1 MKRHVDTEP
10 RGRAERASVKT
21 ITDNAALRK
30 VVNQFQHA
38 SFLAVDTE
46 FMRERTYYPQLCLL
60 QISDGITAVAIDP
73 LAKGLDLAPIW
84 QLMRDE
90 AIIKVFHAGHQDM
103 EIFLHQ
109 MGQLPAPIY
118 DTQLAA
124 MVCGLGDQVGYDK
137 LVKALLGDDIDKTSR
152 FTDWSKRPL
161 SDRQIKYA
169 LDDVVYLAQ
178 LYPLMKKR
186 IADDGRTDW
195 LDEEYAKSNNPTTYA
210 IAPQDAWRR
219 LKIRNM
225 RPPAL
230 RRLMHLAAW
239 RETEAQQRDL
249 PRNRVLRDET
259 LIDLAGSNP
268 KKLEDFSAI
277 RNFPGGKDGKLAP
290 PILKIL
296 YDVAAMPDSDLPAQ
310 LLHAHVKKPSAA
322 IMELLRVLLK
332 HVTDEQNIAPRLIAS
347 ADDLELLARDDNAPI
362 RALTGWRREVFG
374 TTALKLKHG
383 EIALAVKHGR
393 IQLITD
399 IDPSRSS
406 RSG

>member
-1 MKRHVDTEP
+1 MKRH
-10 RGRAERASVKT
+10 AETAPQNRSHAAQVNI

-30 VVNQFQHA
+30 LADQFQNA
-38 SFLAVDTE
+38 PFLAVDTE
-46 FMRERTYYPQLCLL
+46 FMRERTYYPQLCLV
-60 QISDGITAVAIDP
+60 QISDGTTAVAIDP
-73 LAKGLDLAPIW
+73 LAKGLDLAPLW
-84 QLMRDE
+84 ALMRDS
-90 AIIKVFHAGHQDM
+90 AIVKVFHAGQQDM

-137 LVKALLGDDIDKTSR
+137 LVKSMLGIDIDKTSR

-161 SDRQIKYA
+161 SNRQITYA
-169 LDDVVYLAQ
+169 LDDVIYLAQ
-178 LYPLMKKR
+178 LYPQMKKH
-186 IADDGRTDW
+186 IADNGRTDW
-195 LDEEYAKSNNPTTYA
+195 LDEEYAKSNDPATYV

-225 RPPAL
+225 RAPAL

-268 KKLEDFSAI
+268 KTLDDFSAI

-290 PILKIL
+290 PVLKIL
-296 YDVAAMPDSDLPAQ
+296 HKVAALPDSDLPAP
-310 LLHAHVKKPSAA
+310 LSHSHVKKPPAA

-347 ADDLELLARDDNAPI
+347 ADDLELLARDDHAPI
-362 RALTGWRREVFG
+362 RALAGWRREVFG
-374 TTALKLKHG
+374 ATALKLKNG
-383 EIALAVKHGR
+383 EMALAVKNGR
-393 IQLITD
+393 IRLITD
-399 IDPSRSS
+399 IDPAD
-406 RSG
+406 

>member
-1 MKRHVDTEP
+1 MKRHVDTAP
-10 RGRAERASVKT
+10 QGRADPASVKT
-21 ITDNAALRK
+21 ITDNTALREIAD
-30 VVNQFQHA
+30 QFQHA
-38 SFLAVDTE
+38 PFLAIDTE
-46 FMRERTYYPQLCLL
+46 FMRERTYYPQLCLV
-60 QISDGITAVAIDP
+60 QISDGTTAVAIDP
-73 LAKGLDLAPIW
+73 LAKGLDLSPLWA
-84 QLMRDE
+84 LMRDE
-90 AIIKVFHAGHQDM
+90 DIVKVFHAGQQDM

-137 LVKALLGDDIDKTSR
+137 LVKALLDDEIDKTSR

-161 SDRQIKYA
+161 SNRQIAYA
-169 LDDVVYLAQ
+169 LDDVIYLAQ

-195 LDEEYAKSNNPTTYA
+195 LDEEYAKLNDPATYVT
-210 IAPQDAWRR
+210 APNDAWQR

-268 KKLEDFSAI
+268 KKLSVFSSI

-296 YDVAAMPDSDLPAQ
+296 RKVEIMPDSDLPTPI
-310 LLHAHVKKPSAA
+310 LHIPAKKPPVA
-322 IMELLRVLLK
+322 IMEMLRVLLK
-332 HVTDEQNIAPRLIAS
+332 HVAEEKNIAPRLIAS
-347 ADDLELLARDDNAPI
+347 ADDLERLASEDNAPI
-362 RALTGWRREVFG
+362 RTLTGWRREVFG
-374 TTALKLKHG
+374 ATALRLKNG

-393 IQLITD
+393 IRLITEVD
-399 IDPSRSS
+399 AMN
-406 RSG
+406 

>member
-1 MKRHVDTEP
+1 MKRHLDT
-10 RGRAERASVKT
+10 ASQERADPAGVTT
-21 ITDNAALRK
+21 ITDNTALRGI
-30 VVNQFQHA
+30 VDQFQNA
-38 SFLAVDTE
+38 PFIAVDTE
-46 FMRERTYYPQLCLL
+46 FMRERTYYPQLCLV
-60 QISDGITAVAIDP
+60 QISDGTTAVAIDP
-73 LAKGLDLAPIW
+73 LAKGLDLAPLW
-84 QLMRDE
+84 RLMRNE
-90 AIIKVFHAGHQDM
+90 TIVKVFHAGQQDM

-137 LVKALLGDDIDKTSR
+137 LVKVLLNDDIDKTSR

-161 SDRQIKYA
+161 SGRQITYA
-169 LDDVVYLAQ
+169 LDDVIYLAR

-195 LDEEYAKSNNPTTYA
+195 LDEEYAKSNDPATYVT
-210 IAPQDAWRR
+210 APRDAWRR

-225 RPPAL
+225 RAPAL
-230 RRLMHLAAW
+230 RRLMHLASW
-239 RETEAQQRDL
+239 REAEAQQRDL

-268 KKLEDFSAI
+268 KTLDDFSTI
-277 RNFPGGKDGKLAP
+277 RNFPGGRDGKLAS

-296 YDVAAMPDSDLPAQ
+296 HKVAALPDSDLPAP
-310 LLHAHVKKPSAA
+310 LSHRNVKKPPAA

-347 ADDLELLARDDNAPI
+347 ADDLELLALDDNAPI

-374 TTALKLKHG
+374 TTALKLKNG
-383 EIALAVKHGR
+383 EIALAMKYGR
-393 IQLITD
+393 IRLITD
-399 IDPSRSS
+399 IDPA
-406 RSG
+406 G

>member
-1 MKRHVDTEP
+1 MKSRINTASPD
-10 RGRAERASVKT
+10 RAERASIKT
-21 ITDNAALRK
+21 ITDNKELHGI
-30 VVNQFQHA
+30 VDQFQSA
-38 SFLAVDTE
+38 PFLAVDTE
-46 FMRERTYYPQLCLL
+46 FIRERTYYPKLCLV
-60 QISDGITAVAIDP
+60 QISDGDIAVAIDP
-73 LAKGLDLAPIW
+73 LANGLDLTPLW
-84 QLMRDE
+84 TLMRDKK
-90 AIIKVFHAGHQDM
+90 IVKVFHAGQQDM

-137 LVKALLGDDIDKTSR
+137 LVKALLDDEIDKTSR

-161 SDRQIKYA
+161 SSRQIAYA
-169 LDDVVYLAQ
+169 LDDVIYLAQ

-195 LDEEYAKSNNPTTYA
+195 LDEEYAKLNDPATYVTT
-210 IAPQDAWRR
+210 PNDAWQR
-219 LKIRNM
+219 LKIRSM

-268 KKLEDFSAI
+268 KKLAVFSTI

-296 YDVAAMPDSDLPAQ
+296 RKVAIMPDSDLPAPI
-310 LLHAHVKKPSAA
+310 LHTPAKKPPVAV
-322 IMELLRVLLK
+322 MEMLRVLLK
-332 HVTDEQNIAPRLIAS
+332 HVAEEKNIAPRLIAS
-347 ADDLELLARDDNAPI
+347 ADDLERLASDDDAPI

-374 TTALKLKHG
+374 ATALRLKNG

-393 IQLITD
+393 IRLIK
-399 IDPSRSS
+399 
-406 RSG
+406 GCC

>member
-1 MKRHVDTEP
+1 MKSRINRASQD
-10 RGRAERASVKT
+10 RAERASIKT
-21 ITDNAALRK
+21 ITDNKELNEI
-30 VVNQFQHA
+30 VDQFQNA
-38 SFLAVDTE
+38 PFLAVDTE

-60 QISDGITAVAIDP
+60 QISDGAIAVAIDP
-73 LAKGLDLAPIW
+73 LAKGLDLSPLW
-84 QLMRDE
+84 TLMRNKK
-90 AIIKVFHAGHQDM
+90 IVKVFHAGQQDM

-137 LVKALLGDDIDKTSR
+137 LVKALLDDEIDKTSR

-161 SDRQIKYA
+161 SSRQIAYA
-169 LDDVVYLAQ
+169 LDDVIYLAQ

-195 LDEEYAKSNNPTTYA
+195 LDEEYAKLNDPATYVT
-210 IAPQDAWRR
+210 APKDAWQR

-268 KKLEDFSAI
+268 KNLAIFSTI

-296 YDVAAMPDSDLPAQ
+296 RKVAIMPDSDLPAPIP
-310 LLHAHVKKPSAA
+310 HTPAKKPPVA
-322 IMELLRVLLK
+322 IMEMLRVLLK
-332 HVTDEQNIAPRLIAS
+332 HVAEEKNIAPRLIAS
-347 ADDLELLARDDNAPI
+347 ADDLERLASDDDAPI

-374 TTALKLKHG
+374 ATALRLKNG
-383 EIALAVKHGR
+383 EIALAVKNSQIR
-393 IQLITD
+393 LITEVD
-399 IDPSRSS
+399 AMN
-406 RSG
+406 

>member
-1 MKRHVDTEP
+1 MKRHLDKAVQK
-10 RGRAERASVKT
+10 RADRANVKIIADST
-21 ITDNAALRK
+21 ALREI
-30 VVNQFQHA
+30 VDQFQNA
-38 SFLAVDTE
+38 PFLAVDTE
-46 FMRERTYYPQLCLL
+46 FMRERTYYPQLCLV
-60 QISDGITAVAIDP
+60 QISDGTTAVAIDP
-73 LAKGLDLAPIW
+73 LSNGLDLAPLW
-84 QLMRDE
+84 ALMRDE
-90 AIIKVFHAGHQDM
+90 AIVKVFHAGQQDM

-137 LVKALLGDDIDKTSR
+137 LVKALLGDHIDKTSR

-161 SDRQIKYA
+161 SSRQITYA
-169 LDDVVYLAQ
+169 LDDVIYLAR

-195 LDEEYAKSNNPTTYA
+195 LDEEYAKSNDPTTY
-210 IAPQDAWRR
+210 ITAPQDAWRR

-249 PRNRVLRDET
+249 PRNRVLLDET

-268 KKLEDFSAI
+268 KTLEDFSAI

-290 PILKIL
+290 PILKRL
-296 YDVAAMPDSDLPAQ
+296 YKVAAMPDSDLPAP
-310 LLHAHVKKPSAA
+310 LSHAQAKSHQPRSWNYYGFSLNMSRTNK
-322 IMELLRVLLK
+322 ILLR
-332 HVTDEQNIAPRLIAS
+332 A
-347 ADDLELLARDDNAPI
+347 
-362 RALTGWRREVFG
+362 
-374 TTALKLKHG
+374 
-383 EIALAVKHGR
+383 
-393 IQLITD
+393 
-399 IDPSRSS
+399 
-406 RSG
+406 

>member
-1 MKRHVDTEP
+1 MKRHLDT
-10 RGRAERASVKT
+10 ASQERADPAGVKT
-21 ITDNAALRK
+21 VTDNTALREI
-30 VVNQFQHA
+30 VDQFQNA
-38 SFLAVDTE
+38 PFIAVDTE
-46 FMRERTYYPQLCLL
+46 FMRERTYYPQLCLV
-60 QISDGITAVAIDP
+60 QISDGTTAVAIDP
-73 LAKGLDLAPIW
+73 LAKGLDLAPLW
-84 QLMRDE
+84 TLMRNE
-90 AIIKVFHAGHQDM
+90 TIVKVFHAGQQDM

-137 LVKALLGDDIDKTSR
+137 LVKVLLNDDIDKTSR

-161 SDRQIKYA
+161 SGRQITYA
-169 LDDVVYLAQ
+169 LDDVIYLAR

-195 LDEEYAKSNNPTTYA
+195 LDEDYAKSNDPATYVT
-210 IAPQDAWRR
+210 APRDAWRR

-225 RPPAL
+225 RAPAL
-230 RRLMHLAAW
+230 RRLMHLASW
-239 RETEAQQRDL
+239 REAEAQQRDL

-268 KKLEDFSAI
+268 KTLDDFSTI
-277 RNFPGGKDGKLAP
+277 RNFPGGRDGKLAS

-296 YDVAAMPDSDLPAQ
+296 HKVAALPDSDLPAP
-310 LLHAHVKKPSAA
+310 LSHRNVKKPPAA

-347 ADDLELLARDDNAPI
+347 ADDLELLALDDNAPI

-374 TTALKLKHG
+374 TTALKLKNG
-383 EIALAVKHGR
+383 EIALAMKYGR
-393 IQLITD
+393 IRLITD
-399 IDPSRSS
+399 IDPA
-406 RSG
+406 G